1 MPECWKYMVPKLT
14 AAGVVALSC
23 CLSYEKFWQY
33 CGACGVKVLREGG
46 ETAMPAQILHV
57 TNQGQSVRQRV
68 KEGMK
73 GRPVGLPDN
82 PPRVRVG
89 VT

>member
-1 MPECWKYMVPKLT
+1 MPGRGGCLGTIV
-14 AAGVVALSC
+14 AGCCCHVV
-23 CLSYEKFWQY
+23 
-33 CGACGVKVLREGG
+33 CGTSSSGNTVLASGVKVLREGG

-73 GRPVGLPDN
+73 GRRVGLPAN
-82 PPRVRVG
+82 PLPVSVWG
-89 VT
+89 